1 MGSPLLKCQR
11 TLLLVLYSSGPQPFW
26 LQGQF
31 FHGPGVC
38 VWGDGFRMI
47 QVRYIYCVLICI
59 IITSAPPQ
67 IIRHE
72 IPEFGD
78 PLQHVMVKTVVNINN
93 IKVTILNYTAEWHL
107 VHSHYCE
114 TISTITSRTFS
125 SSQTEILSH

>member
-1 MGSPLLKCQR
+1 MG
-11 TLLLVLYSSGPQPFW
+11 
-26 LQGQF
+26 
-31 FHGPGVC
+31 
-38 VWGDGFRMI
+38 GDGFRMI